1 MDNEEEVCGKCGG
14 PMENG
19 VCEDCEEEEEDEE

>member
-14 PMENG
+14 PMEDG
-19 VCEDCEEEEEDEE
+19 VCEDCEEEEGEE